1 MHHSFFIRSSV
12 DGHLGCFCVLAIV
25 NSAVVNTK
33 VYVSLRIMVFS
44 RYMPRTWIAGSYSKS
59 ILVLYRAPYC
69 SPEWL
74 YQFTYLPMLQ
84 EGLLLVDILM
94 MAIMTGVRWSSS
106 VQFSHS
112 VMSNSLWPHGLQ
124 HTRLPQTHVHQ
135 VSEANQPSYPLLSS
149 TSPAF
154 NISQH
159 QGLFQ

>member
-69 SPEWL
+69 SP
-74 YQFTYLPMLQ
+74 
-84 EGLLLVDILM
+84 
-94 MAIMTGVRWSSS
+94 
-106 VQFSHS
+106 
-112 VMSNSLWPHGLQ
+112 
-124 HTRLPQTHVHQ
+124 
-135 VSEANQPSYPLLSS
+135 
-149 TSPAF
+149 
-154 NISQH
+154 
-159 QGLFQ
+159 